1 MTRGATHSARVRTYP
16 GPRRSTWVE
25 ARRRT
30 RVRRARAQRRR
41 SPRARRASA
50 EMPPQARVSQRPTGD
65 ATRGRER
72 GRVETC
78 ERRATT
84 KRVRPNARRARAAR
98 RSPRHGRGRTHER
111 SRRVASWMLPC
122 LAELQICPA
131 RTLNKSDRQDVD
143 RDVPNCTRG
152 CRGTRSARAIRE
164 MDRGGAASES
174 VCSIAPRPP
183 PGRHPGRSA
192 HASWREALDR
202 IRLSRSATVE
212 PPSRARPAPFCVADG
227 IVSERDPF
235 SRIR

>member
-1 MTRGATHSARVRTYP
+1 MRERSGDARRERGARQPRCHLRRGCPNVRP
-16 GPRRSTWVE
+16 GTRRAGGSGVASKRASV
-25 ARRRT
+25 ARRRCAPDRT
-30 RVRRARAQRRR
+30 RDALARPDA
-41 SPRARRASA
+41 PRATDGGAPSSGRN
-50 EMPPQARVSQRPTGD
+50 GLH
-65 ATRGRER
+65 RG
-72 GRVETC
+72 C
-78 ERRATT
+78 
-84 KRVRPNARRARAAR
+84 
-98 RSPRHGRGRTHER
+98 
-111 SRRVASWMLPC
+111 WPC

-152 CRGTRSARAIRE
+152 CRGYRSARAIRE
-164 MDRGGAASES
+164 MDRGGAASGS